1 MKEEIITLCG
11 STKFKDKFE
20 YHNKRLSLLGKVVFS
35 CSCFGH
41 ADNLNLPILDKR
53 TLDEVHLKKI
63 DLSEAIYVINFRGYI
78 GNSTKK
84 EIEYAK
90 NTGKKIYYLE
100 KVLSISSK

>member
-1 MKEEIITLCG
+1 MKEQIITLCG
-11 STKFKDKFE
+11 STKFKEKFE

-35 CSCFGH
+35 VACFGH
-41 ADNLNLPILDKR
+41 ADNLDLPIIDKM

-78 GNSTKK
+78 GVSTKR

-90 NTGKKIYYLE
+90 KEGKRIYYLE
-100 KVLSISSK
+100 KTTGE